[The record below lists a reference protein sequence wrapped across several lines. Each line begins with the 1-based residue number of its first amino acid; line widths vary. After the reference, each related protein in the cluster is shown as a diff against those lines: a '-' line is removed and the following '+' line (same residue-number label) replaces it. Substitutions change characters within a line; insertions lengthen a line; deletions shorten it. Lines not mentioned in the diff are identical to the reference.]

1 MRPAAAPAALLL
13 AYRPLSRPNATLR
26 DARVPCARLPCTG
39 ILNSAPTVPRLPPP
53 LPRMSVRAQ
62 PGVRPAPASA
72 ALEGLT
78 AQVFALLEQLGPG
91 QPASFHRVADA
102 VGRAKPTALSS
113 EDTQALLRAIKALPA
128 RRQLPPRQQMLRDA
142 LYDLIRAAR
151 AERMLCDQI
160 ARHGRRQQANE
171 RPGALRAATSSGVG
185 SVVLG
190 LPSAAE
196 VGLGVGAHHETSTS
210 TFDDLAVATVH
221 ATTVVGEASAR
232 AGVAPGVGLQASVEI
247 SSTQGEAIIAVSM
260 RDHVHGLARASVA
273 RRLGGNAA
281 QRALKRLAG
290 HRRDRYAERTSRAV
304 AWQPRVRMLL
314 RSAAA
319 TDALAFERPAPPP
332 LLAEL
337 TTTGG
342 AAAASAS
349 YGVGSLS
356 LSGQPSRTDFIT
368 ALPLRLTELDHDGR
382 PATDDP
388 ALHAA
393 VETRMATLLAVVP
406 PRCSPTLMQVRSV
419 RAEALRPRLAMR
431 LSAVHQLDAE
441 FHHLESLARHAL
453 AAPAQCRAPLASLAR
468 DWGQPSTAREPL
480 MIAMLDTLAWLQ
492 AAAEPQRA
500 DHAEHA
506 AWAQL
511 QKAAQAV
518 AGKIHDSTIVHDRAR
533 VHHATHAFRAMTQ
546 RIATRRGNLGVSAQ
560 LLPLTAAAQV
570 SLARHDREDPDP
582 LRAGT
587 YLELALTAR
596 VTADVGGILSQV
608 QQRLPQEWRGMP
620 LEEPQRLL
628 QSIAP
633 QLTTS
638 GSLQC
643 LVRFFQP
650 AFQADPAFPASAR
663 GSHLQAIRLGIGS
676 AHQLAL
682 TVPLP
687 VLPGLSS
694 SLALKHTRTA
704 QRTRHEWLCAGTL
717 TGTLLRYRSLC
728 SSAEPAARTWAQL
741 VASHGSDLDRLAD
754 ALADPASVPA
764 QEARYWIERGTDRDD
779 ARPDQCDKHLAVLD
793 ALREERDI
801 DRRRAWLHAVFELL
815 SERVGRVKA
824 ASPLI
829 GAPAL

>member
-1 MRPAAAPAALLL
+1 M
-13 AYRPLSRPNATLR
+13 
-26 DARVPCARLPCTG
+26 
-39 ILNSAPTVPRLPPP
+39 
-53 LPRMSVRAQ
+53 PRMSVRAQ

-356 LSGQPSRTDFIT
+356 LSGQASRTDFIT

>member
-13 AYRPLSRPNATLR
+13 SYRPLRPNAVLR
-26 DARVPCARLPCTG
+26 DTRVPGARLACTG
-39 ILNSAPTVPRLPPP
+39 ILNGTSGVPWLPPP
-53 LPRMSVRAQ
+53 LPRLPKSEQ
-62 PGVRPAPASA
+62 PGITAAPASA

-78 AQVFALLEQLGPG
+78 AQVIALLEQLGPG
-91 QPASFHRVADA
+91 QPASFHRAVDA
-102 VGRAKPTALSS
+102 VGLAKPTALSS
-113 EDTQALLRAIKALPA
+113 EDTQVLLRAIKALPA
-128 RRQLPPRQQMLRDA
+128 HRQLAPRQQMLHDA
-142 LYDLIRAAR
+142 LYDLTRAAR

-160 ARHGRRQQANE
+160 ARHGRRQQANKL
-171 RPGALRAATSSGVG
+171 PGALRAATSSGVG

-210 TFDDLAVATVH
+210 TFDDLAVAKVH
-221 ATTVVGEASAR
+221 ATTVVGEASVR

-304 AWQPRVRMLL
+304 AWQPRVHMLL

-319 TDALAFERPAPPP
+319 TDALAFEQPAPPP
-332 LLAEL
+332 LLATL

-356 LSGQPSRTDFIT
+356 LSGQASRTDFIT
-368 ALPLRLTELDHDGR
+368 ALPLRLTELDQDGR

-388 ALHAA
+388 ALQAA
-393 VETRMATLLAVVP
+393 VETRMAALLAVVP

-419 RAEALRPRLAMR
+419 RADALRPRLAMR
-431 LSAVHQLDAE
+431 LSAVYQLDAE
-441 FHHLESLARHAL
+441 FHHLELLARHAL
-453 AAPAQCRAPLASLAR
+453 TAPTQCRAPLASLAR
-468 DWGQPSTAREPL
+468 DWGQPSTARESL
-480 MIAMLDTLAWLQ
+480 MIPMLDTLAWLQ
-492 AAAEPQRA
+492 AVAEPQRA

-511 QKAAQAV
+511 QKAAQA
-518 AGKIHDSTIVHDRAR
+518 AAAKIHDSTIVHDRAR

-546 RIATRRGNLGVSAQ
+546 RIVTRRGNLGLSAQ
-560 LLPLTAAAQV
+560 VLPLTAAAQV

-608 QQRLPQEWRGMP
+608 QQRLPEEWRGVP

-628 QSIAP
+628 QSVAP

-694 SLALKHTRTA
+694 SLALKHTRTT

-764 QEARYWIERGTDRDD
+764 QEARYWIERGSDRDD
-779 ARPDQCDKHLAVLD
+779 AHPGLRDKHLAMLD
-793 ALREERDI
+793 ALREEGDI
-801 DRRRAWLHAVFELL
+801 DRRRASLHAVFELL

-824 ASPLI
+824 ASPLL